1 MSSSV
6 SRQLIHTRQIHT
18 QVFRRED
25 DLWDIEISL
34 IDTKGKDFHLA
45 SSMRKK
51 GEPIHHMT
59 LMVTIDTQFNVLV
72 AKAESLAVPYPGSC
86 EAITPDYSKLVG
98 LNLLSGFRAAVKD
111 LFKGINGCSHI
122 TELCSILPTAAIQG
136 FAGEIL
142 QSRVEESN
150 DPNQMPFQLNGCHA
164 LRTDGDVVKN
174 HYKVWYGAPII
185 APEMPKLG
193 SKD

>member
-6 SRQLIHTRQIHT
+6 PRQLIHTRQIHT

-25 DLWDIEISL
+25 DLWDIEASL

-45 SSMRKK
+45 SSMRLK

-59 LMVTIDTQFNVLV
+59 LTITIDTQFNVV
-72 AKAESLAVPYPGSC
+72 AAKAESLSVPYPGSC
-86 EAITPDYSKLVG
+86 ELIAPDYSKLVG
-98 LNLLSGFRAAVKD
+98 LNLVSGFRAAVKN
-111 LFKGINGCSHI
+111 LYKGIKGCSHI
-122 TELCSILPTAAIQG
+122 TELCSVLPTAAIQG

-142 QSRVEESN
+142 QSKVEEAADSS
-150 DPNQMPFQLNGCHA
+150 QMPFQLNGCHA
-164 LRTDGDVVKN
+164 LRTDGEVVKK
-174 HYKVWYGAPII
+174 HYKVWYGAPLL

>member
-1 MSSSV
+1 MPSPV

-18 QVFRRED
+18 QVFRRDD

-59 LMVTIDTQFNVLV
+59 LTVTIDTQFKVLA
-72 AKAESLAVPYPGSC
+72 AKAESLAVPYPGTC
-86 EAITPDYSKLVG
+86 ELITPDYSKLVG
-98 LNLLSGFRAAVKD
+98 LNLLSGFRAEVKN
-111 LFKGINGCSHI
+111 LFKGIKGCSHI
-122 TELCSILPTAAIQG
+122 TELCSVLPTAAIQG

-142 QSRVEESN
+142 QSRAEELS
-150 DPNQMPFQLNGCHA
+150 DPTQMPFQLNGCHA
-164 LRTDGDVVKN
+164 LRTDGEVVKN
-174 HYKVWYGAPII
+174 HYKVWYGAPLV

-193 SKD
+193 TKD